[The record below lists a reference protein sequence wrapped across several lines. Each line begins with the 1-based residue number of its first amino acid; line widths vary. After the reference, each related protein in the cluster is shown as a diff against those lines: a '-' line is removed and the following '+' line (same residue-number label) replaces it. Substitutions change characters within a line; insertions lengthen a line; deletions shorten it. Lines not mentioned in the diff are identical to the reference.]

1 MEIDIHLPST
11 IIKCGKTTSICFS
24 KNTNKL
30 LLSFEKNLI
39 GLFELNKG
47 RYSYIKKNHTGKFE
61 KHKCKVISICFDKNS
76 EFFTT
81 ACSCG
86 IIIIWNTFNFTKIN
100 FLDIKQKIYCMK
112 WHENSDLIVLI
123 TLNNQ
128 IEILFPDS
136 FCVVRRFYGHDKK
149 ITDFLILNKSN
160 FLITASFDKTIKIW
174 DLLKNN
180 CIFTLKFF
188 YSPINLAINKEETIL
203 ITSHQFTLGLG
214 LIKII
219 ENNIKLDMLKYY
231 KYRIEKNTKLLI
243 IKKEAVNLIEYKVF
257 KNIYNKIFKRKK
269 KVKNVFNFSKKKIS
283 SQFKISFFK
292 CIKKTSFEYFNFDL
306 LNFSYLK
313 NLIKIQLKK
322 STAIDNYNIFI
333 VLFEIYLDYIIC
345 DLKINK
351 WLGFLIFFNKRFFH
365 IIDIKNYCQCIF
377 KIISIE
383 ANRKNLKY
391 NNIYY

>member
-1 MEIDIHLPST
+1 M
-11 IIKCGKTTSICFS
+11 
-24 KNTNKL
+24 
-30 LLSFEKNLI
+30 
-39 GLFELNKG
+39 
-47 RYSYIKKNHTGKFE
+47 
-61 KHKCKVISICFDKNS
+61 
-76 EFFTT
+76 
-81 ACSCG
+81 
-86 IIIIWNTFNFTKIN
+86 
-100 FLDIKQKIYCMK
+100 
-112 WHENSDLIVLI
+112 
-123 TLNNQ
+123 
-128 IEILFPDS
+128 
-136 FCVVRRFYGHDKK
+136 
-149 ITDFLILNKSN
+149 FLI
-160 FLITASFDKTIKIW
+160 F
-174 DLLKNN
+174 
-180 CIFTLKFF
+180 
-188 YSPINLAINKEETIL
+188 
-203 ITSHQFTLGLG
+203 Q
-214 LIKII
+214 
-219 ENNIKLDMLKYY
+219 
-231 KYRIEKNTKLLI
+231 
-243 IKKEAVNLIEYKVF
+243 
-257 KNIYNKIFKRKK
+257 
-269 KVKNVFNFSKKKIS
+269 KKKIS

>member
-1 MEIDIHLPST
+1 
-11 IIKCGKTTSICFS
+11 
-24 KNTNKL
+24 
-30 LLSFEKNLI
+30 
-39 GLFELNKG
+39 
-47 RYSYIKKNHTGKFE
+47 
-61 KHKCKVISICFDKNS
+61 
-76 EFFTT
+76 
-81 ACSCG
+81 
-86 IIIIWNTFNFTKIN
+86 
-100 FLDIKQKIYCMK
+100 MK

-269 KVKNVFNFSKKKIS
+269 KVKNVFNF
-283 SQFKISFFK
+283 
-292 CIKKTSFEYFNFDL
+292 
-306 LNFSYLK
+306 
-313 NLIKIQLKK
+313 
-322 STAIDNYNIFI
+322 
-333 VLFEIYLDYIIC
+333 
-345 DLKINK
+345 
-351 WLGFLIFFNKRFFH
+351 
-365 IIDIKNYCQCIF
+365 
-377 KIISIE
+377 
-383 ANRKNLKY
+383 
-391 NNIYY
+391 